1 MIITATQR
9 FSRQAPLKVRLV
21 ANTVRKM
28 PLEAAIRQ
36 LAVMDRTASTLIL
49 KVLRQAIA
57 NAVNNQSLKFEELQL
72 KNILVDSASSYKRFR
87 AVSRGRA
94 HSILKRSCH
103 VTVQLEKPE
112 VSVVAPKAVI
122 NVAETKK
129 VVSKSATAAKK
140 PVTKTKAKTAGKK
153 VSTK

>member
-1 MIITATQR
+1 MIITASQR

-36 LAVMDRTASTLIL
+36 LAVMDRTASILIL
-49 KVLRQAIA
+49 KVVRQAIA
-57 NAVNNQSLKFEELQL
+57 NAVNNQGIKFEELQL

-94 HSILKRSCH
+94 HSILKRSSH

-112 VSVVAPKAVI
+112 LLVAVPTTKAVATEPKKATKETRPAKKAAPK
-122 NVAETKK
+122 
-129 VVSKSATAAKK
+129 SK
-140 PVTKTKAKTAGKK
+140 PKTAIKK